1 LPDRVENGPQL
12 AKKYQIDR
20 PTFVVEA
27 LAEAGG
33 ETEAI
38 WSFPPFT
45 ASVDLGPLIETIPDP
60 VTI

>member
-12 AKKYQIDR
+12 SKKYQIDR

-38 WSFPPFT
+38 WSFT
-45 ASVDLGPLIETIPDP
+45 VSVDLGPLIETIPDP